1 LLQKKIPNEAKEEL
15 SGEIEAAV
23 KEFNEFEDIKNIG
36 FQKNLDNFQKNG
48 VNAALNSYVSASN
61 QIQNDVQTDE
71 YKEIYASLTSGK
83 AAGTY
88 TKFKQERT
96 KNNSG
101 SFEFGDVDDYL
112 RYTRTSL
119 MQSHIIEKEQE
130 EKGKRNELYR
140 LQGKGALDF

>member
-1 LLQKKIPNEAKEEL
+1 M

-88 TKFKQERT
+88 AKFKQERIE
-96 KNNSG
+96 KNGG

>member
-1 LLQKKIPNEAKEEL
+1 M
-15 SGEIEAAV
+15 SGEIKAAV
-23 KEFNEFEDIKNIG
+23 TEFNEFDDVKNYPDG
-36 FQKNLDNFQKNG
+36 LLQKDLDDFQFLKNG

-88 TKFKQERT
+88 AKFKQERIE
-96 KNNSG
+96 KNGG
-101 SFEFGDVDDYL
+101 SFEFEDVDDYL

>member
-1 LLQKKIPNEAKEEL
+1 M
-15 SGEIEAAV
+15 SGEIKAAV

-88 TKFKQERT
+88 AKFKQERIE
-96 KNNSG
+96 KNGG
-101 SFEFGDVDDYL
+101 SFEFEDVDDYL